1 MNGIVVKTCEER
13 KEIHGCKAHYNHD
26 KKILFLRQ
34 KKFGASIDIWYY
46 VIAKKKS

>member
-13 KEIHGCKAHYNHD
+13 KEIHGCKAHYNHE
-26 KKILFLRQ
+26 